1 MKVAFAIDWIICNFF
16 LLFPWTLLLLVNNM
30 LILKPTIAS
39 KIKLF
44 LLFLFSSKLAV
55 NFDLVSYLYIF
66 RSIPNGFWS
75 QSKKFVMLMLSV
87 KRDLLN
93 SVPRI
98 KFKMFLQGFLCFKVL
113 FIFSKKSI
121 FNLNCV
127 SAFWPWTYFRACY
140 AKKCIQNQAWKI
152 SADFVCSKVLCGFFL
167 KLNFEQN
174 RITLK

>member
-1 MKVAFAIDWIICNFF
+1 M
-16 LLFPWTLLLLVNNM
+16 
-30 LILKPTIAS
+30 
-39 KIKLF
+39 
-44 LLFLFSSKLAV
+44 AV

-75 QSKKFVMLMLSV
+75 QSKKFDMLMLSV

-113 FIFSKKSI
+113 SIFSKKSI

-174 RITLK
+174 NFSFFPNVFCSYSTKFGKIVFSRFWGILCQPVQPESN